1 MLYYYY
7 CTSDP
12 CRIALDFN
20 RATDGGEEDDDN
32 DEKRRPVFL
41 FLRLNADDAEIDVLD
56 GQRYDRVVSLSPSQ
70 VTGRVG
76 SVRYYYISHEVPMST
91 RVRNTGCYF
100 YCKIQYIALFFVD
113 NDIVRVCIRYTSF
126 FVQHCGPRDK

>member
-1 MLYYYY
+1 MLYYY

-20 RATDGGEEDDDN
+20 RVTDGEGGGEDDNN

-41 FLRLNADDAEIDVLD
+41 FLRLNVDNAEIDVLD
-56 GQRYDRVVSLSPSQ
+56 GQCCDRVVSLSPSQ

-76 SVRYYYISHEVPMST
+76 SVRYYYISHEVPMYT

-100 YCKIQYIALFFVD
+100 YCKIQYIAFFC
-113 NDIVRVCIRYTSF
+113 R
-126 FVQHCGPRDK
+126 